1 MSRDR
6 FNPDRGIKN
15 PADRAAANDLIRR
28 TDSIPEDMREAMVR
42 MNTPP
47 ALRHLPDG
55 GVRGHKSL
63 GRIQQINKRRTFKQ
77 RARTSR

>member
-15 PADRAAANDLIRR
+15 PADRAAANAAIRA
-28 TDSIPEDMREAMVR
+28 TDTFPEDMREAMVR

-63 GRIQQINKRRTFKQ
+63 GRIQQINKRRNFKQ

>member
-6 FNPDRGIKN
+6 FNPDRGNKN
-15 PADRAAANDLIRR
+15 PADRAAANEAIRLSD
-28 TDSIPEDMREAMVR
+28 TLPEDMRKAMIA

-55 GVRGHKSL
+55 GIRGHKSL
-63 GRIQQINKRRTFKQ
+63 GRIQQINNRRRFKQ
-77 RARTSR
+77 RPCLSR